1 MLFSIFLFT
10 LGLALP
16 GVHSVPALSK
26 SFSEVDLDSK
36 ISNVARTLPPRD
48 QYPPQPPGGGPGKRG
63 LLYSSSSQEA
73 WSGYY
78 VGSSFVTYGT
88 NGDVIRGDELDSH
101 FSFVPTIIVDASLK
115 NAQWKDI
122 VPILIEGGTKA
133 LLA

>member
-1 MLFSIFLFT
+1 MLFSIVVLT

-26 SFSEVDLDSK
+26 SSKSSDL
-36 ISNVARTLPPRD
+36 ARTLPHGD

-73 WSGYY
+73 WSSYY

-115 NAQWKDI
+115 NTQWKNI

-133 LLA
+133 LFA